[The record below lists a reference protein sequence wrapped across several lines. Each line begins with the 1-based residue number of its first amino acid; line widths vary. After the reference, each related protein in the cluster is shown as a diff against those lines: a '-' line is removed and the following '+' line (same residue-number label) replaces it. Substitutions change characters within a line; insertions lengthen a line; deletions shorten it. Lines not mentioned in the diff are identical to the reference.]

1 MHGKGCFIPFHLLEL
16 QQKLDLAMDLPVRD
30 HRNNM
35 LFVQRER
42 KLDYH
47 YKRRTRDFLLLFFPL
62 VPPSIFY
69 LFIYFLLTVYQI
81 CKCRSWGHLT
91 AVVVAAPTEGRKT
104 HVEILS
110 LLPKE
115 HDKRTKEW
123 T

>member
-35 LFVQRER
+35 LFVRRER

-47 YKRRTRDFLLLFFPL
+47 YKRRTRDFLLLPPTSSFYFF
-62 VPPSIFY
+62 F
-69 LFIYFLLTVYQI
+69 LTVYQI

-110 LLPKE
+110 L
-115 HDKRTKEW
+115 
-123 T
+123 